1 MSKVYEY
8 VTERILKEQLK
19 QKIRNLNTLI
29 LKAFDEG
36 NFVERDRLCNVKD
49 DYLDELLAMEEVQ

>member
-36 NFVERDRLCNVKD
+36 NFVERDRLCSVKD

>member
-1 MSKVYEY
+1 MDA
-8 VTERILKEQLK
+8 IMKEQLK

-36 NFVERDRLCNVKD
+36 NFVERDRLCSVKD